1 MSLGQRGV
9 EPLVMKLLAGV
20 IFFGLAL
27 TIGVALYTQLG
38 RGITSSTAFQ
48 LSVEPSSLAVG
59 IPDNGENEATV
70 RVSVTR
76 IAGYD
81 RTVSLS
87 ASPSLTGVSL
97 QFNPSSSVPD
107 FYSTLVIRVSPSAS
121 PTTVTLTLRARG
133 EDGTERSCPL
143 ELKLE

>member
-48 LSVEPSSLAVG
+48 LSVEPSSLSVG
-59 IPDNGENEATV
+59 VPENGENQVTA

-81 RTVSLS
+81 RAVSLS
-87 ASPSLTGVSL
+87 ASPSVAGVSL
-97 QFNPSSSVPD
+97 EFSPSSGVPD
-107 FYSTLVIRVSPSAS
+107 FYSSLVIRVSPSAS
-121 PTTVTLTLRARG
+121 PRTVTLTLRARG

>member
-1 MSLGQRGV
+1 MGLEQKGV

-38 RGITSSTAFQ
+38 KGVTSSTAFH
-48 LSVEPSSLAVG
+48 LSVEPSSLRIG
-59 IPDNGENEATV
+59 IPENGENQATV
-70 RVSVTR
+70 RVSITR

-81 RTVSLS
+81 RLVQLS
-87 ASPSLTGVSL
+87 ASPSLGGVSF
-97 QFNPSSSVPD
+97 QFNPSSGTPD
-107 FYSTLVIRVSPSAS
+107 FYSTLVIRVTPSAS
-121 PTTVTLTLRARG
+121 PTTISLTVKARG